1 MLCEIIATQL
11 GSGEF
16 PPIIE
21 RVDIRVAAD
30 GVGQQLLTPL
40 WRSLTGYEKQSLFMR
55 CTGPESYFFPRP
67 STQHPGN
74 SAR

>member
-1 MLCEIIATQL
+1 MYPWDTQL
-11 GSGEF
+11 
-16 PPIIE
+16 
-21 RVDIRVAAD
+21 
-30 GVGQQLLTPL
+30 L
-40 WRSLTGYEKQSLFMR
+40 SLTGYEKQSLFMR